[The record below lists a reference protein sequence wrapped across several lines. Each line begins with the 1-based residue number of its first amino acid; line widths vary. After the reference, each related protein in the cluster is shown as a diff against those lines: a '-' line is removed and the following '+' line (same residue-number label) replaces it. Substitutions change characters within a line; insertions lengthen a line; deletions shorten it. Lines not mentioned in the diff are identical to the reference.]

1 MMLRIRE
8 IESSQTIGDL
18 RQKIAELEIQVIPP
32 LHTALSSVYCLESRI
47 DHTWSNYR

>member
-8 IESSQTIGDL
+8 IESAQTIGDL

-32 LHTALSSVYCLESRI
+32 VYHPLSFVDCLESRI
-47 DHTWSNYR
+47 DHT